1 MREICREISRAELR
15 RRLASAQGYAPR
27 FRRGRPADVVATVER
42 LACVQLDSISTVERS
57 HRLALSSRVGAYPPG
72 TVSRLLGT
80 QRLFEYWAHEACLLP
95 IDDYPW
101 HRWRMREFQGHA
113 WRTRILEEDPGLVE
127 RVLEEVRQR
136 GPLASRDFDGV
147 GPGGP
152 GGGMWNWKPA
162 KRALEALFATGD
174 LAVAGRDGFQRIY
187 ALPEQV
193 IPDDLLGRPVPSR
206 EEFVRWAT
214 VRGVTARGALTERA
228 VAEMWR
234 LQQGVAGIRPHADAL
249 VADGVLERVAIEGG
263 GPTVLIPAGSEPGDP
278 APPVLLS
285 PFDNLLWDRALLLQ
299 AFDFRH
305 VIEVYKREHE
315 RVYGYYVLPL
325 LWRDRLAGR
334 ADLKYDRPAATLRL
348 KVFHPEPGIRDS
360 GALRAA
366 LERATL
372 RLARCIGAATVE
384 MPML

>member
-1 MREICREISRAELR
+1 MREISLAELR
-15 RRLASAQGYAPR
+15 RRLVSTEGYAPR
-27 FRRGRPADVVATVER
+27 FRRGRPADVVATVGR

-57 HRLALSSRVGAYPPG
+57 HRLALSSRVGSYPLG
-72 TVSRLLGT
+72 TVSRLLST

-127 RVLEEVRQR
+127 RVLDEVRQR

-147 GPGGP
+147 GTGRP

-174 LAVAGRDGFQRIY
+174 LAIAGRDGFQRIY

-193 IPDDLLGRPVPSR
+193 IPDELLGRPMPSR
-206 EEFVRWAT
+206 DQFVRWAT
-214 VRGVTARGALTERA
+214 VRGVTARGALTDKA

-249 VADGVLERVAIEGG
+249 VADRVLERVAVEGG
-263 GPTVLIPAGSEPGDP
+263 GPTVLIPAGSEPGEP

-299 AFDFRH
+299 AFGFRH
-305 VIEVYKREHE
+305 IIEVYKREHE

-366 LERATL
+366 LERASL

>member
-1 MREICREISRAELR
+1 MRETCREISLAELR
-15 RRLASAQGYAPR
+15 RRLVSAQGYAAR
-27 FRRGRPADVVATVER
+27 FRRGRPAEVVATVQR

-57 HRLALSSRVGAYPPG
+57 HRLALSSRVGSYPSG
-72 TVSRLLGT
+72 TVSSLLGT

-101 HRWRMREFQGHA
+101 HRWRMQEFQGHA

-147 GPGGP
+147 GPGRP

-193 IPDDLLGRPVPSR
+193 IPDDLLGRPMPSR
-206 EEFVRWAT
+206 DEFVRWAT
-214 VRGVTARGALTERA
+214 VRGVTARGALTDRA

-249 VADGVLERVAIEGG
+249 VAEGVLERVAVEGG
-263 GPTVLIPAGSEPGDP
+263 GPTVLIPAGSEPGEP

-299 AFDFRH
+299 AFGFRH

-384 MPML
+384 LPML

>member
-1 MREICREISRAELR
+1 MREISLAELR
-15 RRLASAQGYAPR
+15 RRLVSTEGYAPR
-27 FRRGRPADVVATVER
+27 FRRGRPADVVATVGR

-57 HRLALSSRVGAYPPG
+57 HRLALSSRVGSYPLG
-72 TVSRLLGT
+72 TVSRLLST

-113 WRTRILEEDPGLVE
+113 WRTRILEEEPGLVE
-127 RVLEEVRQR
+127 RVLDEVRQR

-147 GPGGP
+147 GTGRP

-174 LAVAGRDGFQRIY
+174 LAIAGRDGFQRIY

-193 IPDDLLGRPVPSR
+193 IPDELLGRPMPSR
-206 EEFVRWAT
+206 DQFVRWAT
-214 VRGVTARGALTERA
+214 VRGVTARGALTDKA

-249 VADGVLERVAIEGG
+249 VADRVLERVAVEGG
-263 GPTVLIPAGSEPGDP
+263 GPTVLIPAGSEPGEP

-299 AFDFRH
+299 AFGFRH
-305 VIEVYKREHE
+305 IIEVYKREHE

-366 LERATL
+366 LERASL